1 MEMMQS
7 DIQAIVEIVIVGSF
21 TAMFFG
27 YLIWKMG
34 KNPDNHGK

>member
-1 MEMMQS
+1 MEIMQS
-7 DIQAIVEIVIVGSF
+7 DIQTIVEIVIVGTI
-21 TAMFFG
+21 TAGFFG

>member
-1 MEMMQS
+1 MEIMQS
-7 DIQAIVEIVIVGSF
+7 DIQTIVEIVIVGTL

-27 YLIWKMG
+27 YLVWKMG

>member
-1 MEMMQS
+1 MMQS